1 MPVFCFI
8 LMSLSHILYLAMLR
22 KTVFQILC
30 KISNEGF
37 DQTTNNIMIGVGL
50 HIPEAINYYVWV
62 YTVLN

>member
-1 MPVFCFI
+1 M
-8 LMSLSHILYLAMLR
+8 
-22 KTVFQILC
+22 QILC